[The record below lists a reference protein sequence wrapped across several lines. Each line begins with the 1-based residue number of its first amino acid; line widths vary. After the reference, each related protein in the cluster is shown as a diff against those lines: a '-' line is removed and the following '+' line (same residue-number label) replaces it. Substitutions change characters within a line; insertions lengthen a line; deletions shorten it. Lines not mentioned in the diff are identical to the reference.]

1 MKRPAIPVGRFL
13 LTAAVCAA
21 LAAAGWARNGPAE
34 LFLAAVLGAMLL
46 NGVRLHVIGR
56 QLAGVRLVHE
66 LQQAEL
72 VVPGAAPGSLAFRVA
87 ISGAKRWPMR
97 WLTVEEAWTRTG
109 GDGGV
114 WICRRLLFLRQGA
127 ETRYTVSFAGAPRGV
142 YRLTRTEL
150 AYGDLF
156 GWFGG
161 RVRLDLPSAEEAP
174 PPVLVIPPPPVRSAA
189 LPDAAPGAAHEA
201 GPPQLAGAA
210 DAADG
215 GMPAP
220 SAGGVRGVELQ
231 AYQPG
236 TPLRAVDWRTY
247 AKRRVLAVRVPEADG
262 CAPADI
268 AMDDVP
274 WRSEAQP
281 GQHAPMEAVLSAA
294 AAAVRAA
301 TEAGRPVRLLR
312 LSDGAVAAG
321 ARQALAALAA
331 ERPGPVAP
339 NGWEA
344 PQPPCAE
351 PHGPAYWPAADPS
364 PPIRAVTLISYRE
377 DPAVLD
383 RLQDAA
389 GEVRIGDWLTAAR
402 WPQSS
407 AAAAPASSGAFLWRE
422 HSAPGARIGRRES
435 DALPLYR
442 PIRQG

>member
-13 LTAAVCAA
+13 LTAAGCAA
-21 LAAAGWARNGPAE
+21 LAAAGWERNSPAE

-46 NGVRLHVIGR
+46 NGVRLHIIGR

-66 LQQAEL
+66 LRQAER
-72 VVPGAAPGSLAFRVA
+72 VVPGAAPGSLAFGVA

-114 WICRRLLFLRQGA
+114 WVCRRLLFLRQGA

-161 RVRLDLPSAEEAP
+161 RVRLDLPSAAEAP
-174 PPVLVIPPPPVRSAA
+174 QPVLVIPPPPVCSAV

-201 GPPQLAGAA
+201 GPPPLAGAA

-215 GMPAP
+215 GVPAP

-281 GQHAPMEAVLSAA
+281 GSTRLWRRCCPPPPRPCAP
-294 AAAVRAA
+294 
-301 TEAGRPVRLLR
+301 P
-312 LSDGAVAAG
+312 
-321 ARQALAALAA
+321 Q
-331 ERPGPVAP
+331 RPG
-339 NGWEA
+339 G
-344 PQPPCAE
+344 PCACC
-351 PHGPAYWPAADPS
+351 G
-364 PPIRAVTLISYRE
+364 
-377 DPAVLD
+377 
-383 RLQDAA
+383 
-389 GEVRIGDWLTAAR
+389 
-402 WPQSS
+402 
-407 AAAAPASSGAFLWRE
+407 
-422 HSAPGARIGRRES
+422 
-435 DALPLYR
+435 
-442 PIRQG
+442 

>member
-1 MKRPAIPVGRFL
+1 
-13 LTAAVCAA
+13 
-21 LAAAGWARNGPAE
+21 
-34 LFLAAVLGAMLL
+34 MLL

-56 QLAGVRLVHE
+56 KLAGLRLVHE
-66 LQQAEL
+66 LQPEEHAG
-72 VVPGAAPGSLAFRVA
+72 VGAAPGSLAFRVA
-87 ISGAKRWPMR
+87 LSGVTRWPVR

-114 WICRRLLFLRQGA
+114 WICRRLLYLRQGE
-127 ETRYTVSFAGAPRGV
+127 ETRYSVSFEGAPRGV
-142 YRLTRTEL
+142 YRLSRTEL

-161 RVRLDLPSAEEAP
+161 RVRLDLPSAAEAP
-174 PPVLVIPPPPVRSAA
+174 QPVLVIPPPPVRAAA
-189 LPDAAPGAAHEA
+189 LPAAVPAAAHEA
-201 GPPQLAGAA
+201 GPPPLAGAA

-215 GMPAP
+215 GVPAP
-220 SAGGVRGVELQ
+220 SAGGARGVELQ
-231 AYQPG
+231 AYRPG
-236 TPLRAVDWRTY
+236 TPLRAIDWRTY

-301 TEAGRPVRLLR
+301 AEAGRPVRLLR
-312 LSDGAVAAG
+312 LSDGAVVAG
-321 ARQALAALAA
+321 ARQALSALAA
-331 ERPGPVAP
+331 ERPGPAPPPPVAGP
-339 NGWEA
+339 IGA
-344 PQPPCAE
+344 ARGHAAE
-351 PHGPAYWPAADPS
+351 PS

-377 DPAVLD
+377 EPAVLD

-389 GEVRIGDWLTAAR
+389 GETRIDGWLTAAR

-407 AAAAPASSGAFLWRE
+407 AAAAPASPGAFLWME
-422 HSAPGARIGRRES
+422 QSVPGASIGRRES

-442 PIRQG
+442 PIRQA